1 MSSISQAV
9 WGFLATDG
17 SLPNTR
23 SALTNLKVDGSVTPV
38 IFYYEAPAGQG
49 VRLNRINGVLD
60 ASGACVA
67 DHFAGGGSVLTNGLK
82 FQLRDPSGN
91 VSTFSP
97 LIKSNLDFCFL
108 AGTDV
113 GHANFDARTGRD
125 ALAFRWTLAKGFA
138 DGAPMLPPGWR
149 FEVVVQ
155 DDLTAA
161 GWDIDNFDFY
171 LQGSIA

>member
-1 MSSISQAV
+1 MSSVSQAV

-17 SLPNTR
+17 SLPNAR
-23 SALTNLKVDGSVTPV
+23 SALTNLKVNGSSTPV

-60 ASGACVA
+60 SSDECEA
-67 DHFAGGGSVLTNGLK
+67 DYFAGGASVLTNGLK
-82 FQLRDPSGN
+82 FQLRDPSDN
-91 VSTFSP
+91 VSQLSP
-97 LIKSNLDFCFL
+97 LIKSNIDFCFL

-113 GHANFDARTGRD
+113 GHANFTARVDREV
-125 ALAFRWTLAKGFA
+125 LVFKWTLSKGFA